1 MYKKNKLGRSTPKK
15 QEAQDGFAVP
25 ISNFLIELGLRG
37 QYPMLLSFLNWCRV
51 NLALFPSRFRRRIP
65 VPNHADYSQKH
76 AKGDMEIEALFA
88 KEKEPQGQHENRLH
102 VA

>member
-1 MYKKNKLGRSTPKK
+1 MNA
-15 QEAQDGFAVP
+15 QEAQYGFAVHV
-25 ISNFLIELGLRG
+25 SNFLIKLRLRG
-37 QYPMLLSFLNWCRV
+37 QYPVLLSFLTWCWV
-51 NLALFPSRFRRRIP
+51 NLALFPSRFRRRVPI
-65 VPNHADYSQKH
+65 PNHADDSQKH

>member
-1 MYKKNKLGRSTPKK
+1 MNA
-15 QEAQDGFAVP
+15 QEAQYGFAVHV
-25 ISNFLIELGLRG
+25 SNFLIKLRLRG
-37 QYPMLLSFLNWCRV
+37 QYPMLLSFLAWRRV
-51 NLALFPSRFRRRIP
+51 NLPLFPSRFRRRIP

-76 AKGDMEIEALFA
+76 AKGDMGIEALFA